1 MSELYDKPAKA
12 ADVVR
17 ADGSGDVVVEE
28 KSPGVR
34 RIEAISSC
42 FTSWHKWTLFISIFL
57 VAYAYGLDGTLR
69 YTYQNFATAE
79 WENQALISTLNV
91 VRAVVAAAV
100 QPAYAKISDYFG
112 RVSILFLS
120 VIFYVV
126 GTIVM
131 AAAGN
136 MESFAGGAVIYQFG
150 YSGMMIL
157 VEILIADTT
166 SLRNRLFFSYIPAY
180 PFIINA
186 WVSGDISQAV
196 MNNST
201 WRWGIGMW
209 AIIFPVLTIPLFYS
223 LISAER
229 RAYKAGLLDDVPS
242 PYRSV
247 FKASLWKDFFFQ
259 ADIIGLFFLAAT
271 IALILVPLTL
281 AGGVTSSWRTAR
293 IITPLVV
300 GGVVAFPCF
309 VIWEA
314 KFAPHPLMPFRVFK
328 KLAVICG
335 FGIALMLNT
344 AWYTQGDYLFTTLQ
358 VAFGKDIKTS
368 TYVTNVY
375 SFTSTIVGMI
385 LGLTVRYV
393 RRLKPFVVVGSLL
406 FILAF
411 GLLIRYRGGH
421 SVSDF
426 AGLVGAEVVLGIA
439 GGFVPYTTQASLQA
453 EVKHERT
460 ATITSL
466 FYSAY
471 NIGSGIGNTI
481 AGAIWT
487 NTMPTHLQ
495 SNLERAGVSNASA
508 IATEV
513 YGDPFTWIATNPIGT
528 APRDAV
534 DLAYREVQ
542 RYLTIA
548 GISISCLL
556 FAFSLG
562 LNNHRLTDKQ
572 SLDNAEG
579 ESVHS
584 SDNDHDLSTTPT
596 EVDADVRE
604 KAPRV

>member
-1 MSELYDKPAKA
+1 
-12 ADVVR
+12 
-17 ADGSGDVVVEE
+17 
-28 KSPGVR
+28 
-34 RIEAISSC
+34 
-42 FTSWHKWTLFISIFL
+42 
-57 VAYAYGLDGTLR
+57 
-69 YTYQNFATAE
+69 
-79 WENQALISTLNV
+79 
-91 VRAVVAAAV
+91 
-100 QPAYAKISDYFG
+100 
-112 RVSILFLS
+112 
-120 VIFYVV
+120 
-126 GTIVM
+126 
-131 AAAGN
+131 
-136 MESFAGGAVIYQFG
+136 
-150 YSGMMIL
+150 
-157 VEILIADTT
+157 
-166 SLRNRLFFSYIPAY
+166 
-180 PFIINA
+180 
-186 WVSGDISQAV
+186 

-242 PYRSV
+242 PYKHIFSGR
-247 FKASLWKDFFFQ
+247 LWKDFFFQ

-281 AGGVTSSWRTAR
+281 AGGITSSWHSAR

-300 GGVVAFPCF
+300 GGAVAFPCF
-309 VIWEA
+309 IIWEA

-375 SFTSTIVGMI
+375 SFVSTVVGLS

-421 SVSDF
+421 SMADF

-439 GGFVPYTTQASLQA
+439 GGFIPYTTQASLQA

-495 SNLERAGVSNASA
+495 ANLESAGIANATG

-513 YGDPFTWIATNPIGT
+513 YGDPFTWIASNPLGT
-528 APRDAV
+528 PQREAV
-534 DLAYREVQ
+534 DAAYREVQ
-542 RYLTIA
+542 RFLTIA
-548 GISISCLL
+548 GISISCLIFL
-556 FAFSLG
+556 FSLG
-562 LNNHRLTDKQ
+562 LSNHYLTDKQ

-584 SDNDHDLSTTPT
+584 TESDHSDTPT
-596 EVDADVRE
+596 EVDADARVGEKVRG
-604 KAPRV
+604 AV

>member
-1 MSELYDKPAKA
+1 MAELYDKPAKA
-12 ADVVR
+12 TDLDTDV
-17 ADGSGDVVVEE
+17 SDVVVED

-42 FTSWHKWTLFISIFL
+42 FTSWHKWTLFLSIFF

-69 YTYQNFATAE
+69 YFYQNYATAE

-91 VRAVVAAAV
+91 IRAVVAAAV

-112 RVSILFLS
+112 RVSVLFLS
-120 VIFYVV
+120 VIFYLV

-131 AAAGN
+131 AAAKN
-136 MESFAGGAVIYQFG
+136 METFAGGTVIYQFG
-150 YSGMMIL
+150 FSGLMIL

-166 SLRNRLFFSYIPAY
+166 SLRNRLFFSYIPAM

-186 WVSGDISQAV
+186 WVSGHIIVAV
-196 MNNST
+196 MGST
-201 WRWGIGMW
+201 TWQWGIGMW
-209 AIIFPVLTIPLFYS
+209 AIILPVLTIPLFYS

-229 RAYKAGLLDDVPS
+229 RAYNQGLLDDVPS
-242 PYRSV
+242 PYRHILSV
-247 FKASLWKDFFFQ
+247 RLWREFFVQ
-259 ADIIGLFFLAAT
+259 SDIIGLFFLAAT

-281 AGGVTSSWRTAR
+281 AGGLTDSWRTAR
-293 IITPLVV
+293 TITPLVV
-300 GGVVAFPCF
+300 GAVVAFPCF

-314 KFAPHPLMPFRVFK
+314 KFASHPLMPFHVFR
-328 KLAVICG
+328 KLPVLCG

-344 AWYTQGDYLFTTLQ
+344 AWYTQGDYLYTTLQ

-368 TYVTNVY
+368 TYVTNIY
-375 SFTSTIVGMI
+375 SFTSTIVGII

-393 RRLKPFVVVGSLL
+393 RRLKPFVIAGSLL
-406 FILAF
+406 FVLAF

-421 SVSDF
+421 SMSDF

-453 EVKHERT
+453 EVRHERT

-466 FYSAY
+466 YYSSY

-487 NTMPTHLQ
+487 NTMPKHLR
-495 SNLERAGVSNASA
+495 SNLERAGVTNATA
-508 IATEV
+508 IATDV
-513 YGDPFTWIATNPIGT
+513 YGDPFTWILTNAPGT
-528 APRDAV
+528 PAREAV

-542 RYLTIA
+542 RFLTIA
-548 GISISCLL
+548 GICISCLL
-556 FAFSLG
+556 VLFSMG
-562 LNNHRLTDKQ
+562 LSDHRLTDKQ

-579 ESVHS
+579 DSVTV
-584 SDNDHDLSTTPT
+584 SDGDERQAEEEENGRGG
-596 EVDADVRE
+596 V
-604 KAPRV
+604 

>member
-1 MSELYDKPAKA
+1 MAELYDKPAKA

-17 ADGSGDVVVEE
+17 TDGSDVVVET

-69 YTYQNFATAE
+69 YTYQNFATAS
-79 WENQALISTLNV
+79 WSNQALISTLNV
-91 VRAVVAAAV
+91 IRAVVAAAV

-112 RVSILFLS
+112 RVSVLFLS
-120 VIFYVV
+120 VIFYVI

-131 AAAGN
+131 AAAN
-136 MESFAGGAVIYQFG
+136 STETFAGGAVIYQFG
-150 YSGMMIL
+150 YSGLMIL

-186 WVSGDISQAV
+186 WVSGDIAQAV
-196 MNNST
+196 MANST

-209 AIIFPVLTIPLFYS
+209 AIIFPVLTLPLFYS

-242 PYRSV
+242 PYRHVFSV
-247 FKASLWKDFFFQ
+247 RLWKDFFFQ

-281 AGGVTSSWRTAR
+281 AGGVTDSWRTAR

-309 VIWEA
+309 VVWEA

-375 SFTSTIVGMI
+375 SFVSTIIGMI
-385 LGLTVRYV
+385 LGITVRYV

-487 NTMPTHLQ
+487 NTMPKHLL
-495 SNLERAGVSNASA
+495 SNLERAGIANATGIASA
-508 IATEV
+508 V
-513 YGDPFTWIATNPIGT
+513 YGDPFTWIASNPVGT
-528 APRDAV
+528 PQREAV

-542 RYLTIA
+542 RLLTIA

-556 FAFSLG
+556 LAFSLG

-584 SDNDHDLSTTPT
+584 TETDLSDAQTD
-596 EVDADVRE
+596 VDADVRVGE